1 MKRFTA
7 GWNQPGYPPVKEP
20 AEFNSEAAA
29 REFILTELREQ
40 MDREEQP
47 ELVEDWEDCIK
58 CIENGDT
65 DVSACDGYN
74 YWIEEREE

>member
-7 GWNQPGYPPVKEP
+7 GWNQPGYLPEMEP
-20 AEFNSEAAA
+20 AEFNSESAA
-29 REFILTELREQ
+29 REFILTELRECL
-40 MDREEQP
+40 DRETAWERVP
-47 ELVEDWEDCIK
+47 DWEDCIL